1 MKLKDVLGISKN
13 NKNNQ
18 SVWNPK
24 KRILKELKIE
34 EDDLLNMKLVLKENL
49 K

>member
-1 MKLKDVLGISKN
+1 MKLKDVLGISQNQKN
-13 NKNNQ
+13 KQ

-34 EDDLLNMKLVLKENL
+34 EDDLLNMKLVFKE
-49 K
+49 KSK